1 MSTSSA
7 CRRTAASLF
16 CALGAAL
23 AAAGPAHAGVAD
35 QLWNCRASAGYDA
48 MPARDRDEPVVA
60 NGSSRATVESPDW
73 ARCADDDAKP
83 TGATDP
89 LMLEGPTARTTIDPD
104 SGFAVD
110 QHVSA
115 RSSANNF
122 APGGQGFSLLVQGAS
137 AEATGACSAS
147 GPSLSGSSVVP
158 TVRINGQEIDTT
170 QVKQTVT
177 TLPTGQIVTTTF
189 NEQTRSGNSLTQ
201 RAVHSVFRNQAGE
214 VVRELVAAEARVS
227 GGSEVCNRAAQEATG
242 NGGGGHG
249 GQNPCI
255 TGSEYDPVHNVCI
268 ITRER
273 DGNLANGRET
283 VAVVGIPY
291 KGPSGGRVILPNE
304 APKSAKKSPC
314 LKRKGLKFLVLGT
327 KRRDRITG
335 SNRSDVIL
343 GLGGADRISGG
354 RGNDCIVGGKG
365 NDRLA
370 GAQGKDS
377 LYGDK
382 GRDKLDGGPDADK
395 LMGGSGR
402 DYINSANGRDKVNG
416 GKGNDAIN
424 VSTAGPA
431 AKVKCGKGKDTV
443 RFNHNERR
451 RVKGCER
458 RYSIK

>member
-1 MSTSSA
+1 MSLSSA
-7 CRRTAASLF
+7 CRRSAVGLL
-16 CALGAAL
+16 CALGAGLATAGP
-23 AAAGPAHAGVAD
+23 AAAGAPD

-48 MPARDRDEPVVA
+48 APGRDRDEPVVA
-60 NGSSRATVESPDW
+60 NGSSRTTLESPDR

-83 TGATDP
+83 SGAGDP
-89 LMLEGPTARTTIDPD
+89 LMLEGPTAKTTIDPD

-122 APGGQGFSLLVQGAS
+122 APGGQGFSLLVHGAS

-158 TVRINGQEIDTT
+158 MARINGQDIDTT
-170 QVKQTVT
+170 QVKETVT
-177 TLPTGQIVTTTF
+177 TLPSGEVVTTTF

-214 VVRELVAAEARVS
+214 VVRELVTAEVRVS
-227 GGSEVCNRAAQEATG
+227 GGSEVCDRAAQEATG
-242 NGGGGHG
+242 NGGHG

-255 TGSEYDPVHNVCI
+255 TGSEYDPAHNVCI

-273 DGNLANGRET
+273 DGNLADGRET

-291 KGPSGGRVILPNE
+291 KGPSGGRVILPSE
-304 APKSAKKSPC
+304 TPKSAKKSAC
-314 LKRKGLKFLVLGT
+314 LKRKGLKYLILGT

-343 GLGGADRISGG
+343 GLGGNDRISGG

-382 GRDKLDGGPDADK
+382 GRDKLDGGPDGDK
-395 LMGGSGR
+395 LNGGSGR
-402 DYINSANGRDKVNG
+402 DYINSANGPDKVNG
-416 GKGNDAIN
+416 GKGNDTIN
-424 VSTAGPA
+424 VATAGPA
-431 AKVKCGKGKDTV
+431 TKVKCGKGRDTV
-443 RFNHNERR
+443 RYNHNERGR
-451 RVKGCER
+451 MKGCER
-458 RYSIK
+458 LYTIK

>member
-1 MSTSSA
+1 MSRSSA
-7 CRRTAASLF
+7 CRRAATGLL
-16 CALGAAL
+16 CALGAGL
-23 AAAGPAHAGVAD
+23 ATAGPASAGAPD

-48 MPARDRDEPVVA
+48 VPVRDRDEPVVA
-60 NGSSRATVESPDW
+60 NGSSRTTIESPDR

-83 TGATDP
+83 SGATDP
-89 LMLEGPTARTTIDPD
+89 LMLEGPTAKTTIDPD

-115 RSSANNF
+115 RASATNF
-122 APGGQGFSLLVQGAS
+122 APGGQGYSLLVHGAS
-137 AEATGACSAS
+137 AQATGVCNGS
-147 GPSLSGSSVVP
+147 GTTLTGSSVVP
-158 TVRINGQEIDTT
+158 IVSINGQGIDTT

-177 TLPTGQIVTTTF
+177 TLPTGEVVTTTF

-201 RAVHSVFRNQAGE
+201 RAVHAVFRNQAGQ

-242 NGGGGHG
+242 NGGGNG
-249 GQNPCI
+249 GKNPCI
-255 TGSEYDPVHNVCI
+255 TGSEYDPVRNVCI

-283 VAVVGIPY
+283 VAVVGVPY
-291 KGPSGGRVILPNE
+291 KGPSGGRVILPKE

-343 GLGGADRISGG
+343 GLGGNDRISGG

-382 GRDKLDGGPDADK
+382 GRDKLDGGPDGDK
-395 LMGGSGR
+395 LMGGAGR

-416 GKGNDAIN
+416 GKGNDTIN

-431 AKVKCGKGKDTV
+431 SKVRCGKGRDTV